1 MEESLKRLSV
11 FFVFIFLVC
20 IFSVNYH
27 HRDYRISQD
36 DSIIL
41 DTVDD
46 SLDLLTIDIY
56 QVLLTPRFITTII
69 ISKKLFTPY
78 ILTCNF
84 FARAPPV

>member
-1 MEESLKRLSV
+1 LKLKRLSV

-36 DSIIL
+36 NSIIL

-46 SLDLLTIDIY
+46 SSDFLTIDIY
-56 QVLLTPRFITTII
+56 QVLLTPRFITPII
-69 ISKKLFTPY
+69 ISAKLFTPY
-78 ILTCNF
+78 ILNCNF

>member
-1 MEESLKRLSV
+1 LKLKRLSV
-11 FFVFIFLVC
+11 FFVFICLVC
-20 IFSVNYH
+20 NFSVNYH
-27 HRDYRISQD
+27 HREHRISQD

-46 SLDLLTIDIY
+46 SLELLTIDIY

>member
-1 MEESLKRLSV
+1 MKRLSV

-46 SLDLLTIDIY
+46 SSDSLTINIY
-56 QVLLTPRFITTII
+56 QVLLTPRFITPII
-69 ISKKLFTPY
+69 ISKKLFTAY
-78 ILTCNF
+78 ILTCIF

>member
-1 MEESLKRLSV
+1 MEKSLKRLSI

-27 HRDYRISQD
+27 HRDYRLSQD

-46 SLDLLTIDIY
+46 SLDLLTIYIY
-56 QVLLTPRFITTII
+56 QALLTPRFITTII
-69 ISKKLFTPY
+69 ISKKLFTLY

-84 FARAPPV
+84 FARAPPA